1 MVKAGKVR
9 QNCKGHG
16 MLRALRLF
24 VSLVSLRIN
33 FIMTSIEGYLK
44 KELGNLSKN

>member
-16 MLRALRLF
+16 VLRLL
-24 VSLVSLRIN
+24 VSLVSLRID
-33 FIMTSIEGYLK
+33 FVTTFVEGYLK
-44 KELGNLSKN
+44 NELGNLSKD